1 MIIIIN
7 IQICVIF
14 ISSEL
19 YDPWRQT
26 EYLTLTSL
34 TFSFL
39 IDSFIESDLADVIY
53 ILIISGF
60 QILFSQ
66 NTERLFH
73 SLLLDLF
80 FTFILQKNLSEEDN
94 SLNILFHF

>member
-7 IQICVIF
+7 IQIYVIF

-19 YDPWRQT
+19 YDPWRQI

-34 TFSFL
+34 TFSYL
-39 IDSFIESDLADVIY
+39 IDPFIESDLADVIY

-66 NTERLFH
+66 NTERLSH

-80 FTFILQKNLSEEDN
+80 FTFILQK
-94 SLNILFHF
+94 IKVRKTTP